1 MMTVRLIAHTPEPE
15 KVVAA
20 AAKLCYSDAHITD
33 LLDGLDEEKTAKFLT
48 MLSDLGHASPIE
60 HASFTFGI
68 EGVSRTLLA
77 QITRHRIASFSVQSQ
92 RYVRLDDF
100 RYVTPPEIEAIP
112 EAKAAFLAS
121 MEEDAK
127 RYLDLAHKLE
137 EGHTARLMAEGMPE
151 KQARAKASKQANE
164 DARFVLPNAC
174 ETKMVVTM
182 NARSLM
188 NFFQLRCCNRA
199 QWEIREL
206 AEKMFAL
213 VYPVAPHIFAKAG
226 PACLCGPCPEGK
238 MCCGKTAEVRAKY
251 AAIKEGVGV
260 CARENSSC
268 WKGWTAAAKPHRQ
281 SSWQST
287 LPRRACRCRRS
298 PSRIM
303 PAIPAHWSRCIWPG
317 SSASTRTM

>member
-33 LLDGLDEEKTAKFLT
+33 LLDGLDEEKTARFLT

-100 RYVTPPEIEAIP
+100 RYVIPPEIEAIP
-112 EAKAAFLAS
+112 EAKTAFIES
-121 MEEDAK
+121 MLED
-127 RYLDLAHKLE
+127 
-137 EGHTARLMAEGMPE
+137 GHTARLMAEGLPE

-182 NARSLM
+182 NARSLQ
-188 NFFQLRCCNRA
+188 NFFHLRCCNRA
-199 QWEIREL
+199 QWEIRQL
-206 AEKMFAL
+206 AEEMLRL
-213 VYPVAPHIFAKAG
+213 VYPVAPHIFRTAG
-226 PACLCGPCPEGK
+226 PACVSGPCPEGK
-238 MCCGKTAEVRAKY
+238 MCCGRTAEVRARY
-251 AAIKEGVGV
+251 AAL
-260 CARENSSC
+260 
-268 WKGWTAAAKPHRQ
+268 KGEKAE
-281 SSWQST
+281 
-287 LPRRACRCRRS
+287 
-298 PSRIM
+298 
-303 PAIPAHWSRCIWPG
+303 
-317 SSASTRTM
+317 

>member
-33 LLDGLDEEKTAKFLT
+33 LLDGLDEEKTARFLT

-100 RYVTPPEIEAIP
+100 RYVIPPEIEAIP
-112 EAKAAFLAS
+112 EAKAQFIAS
-121 MEEDAK
+121 MNEDAEK
-127 RYLDLAHKLE
+127 YLALVRTLE
-137 EGHTARLMAEGMPE
+137 DAHTARFMAEGLTE
-151 KQARAKASKQANE
+151 KAARAKASKQANE

-174 ETKMVVTM
+174 DTKMIVTM

-188 NFFQLRCCNRA
+188 NFFELRCCQRA
-199 QWEIREL
+199 QWEIREVADQML
-206 AEKMFAL
+206 RL
-213 VYPVAPHIFAKAG
+213 CLSVAPHLFKNAG
-226 PACLCGPCPEGK
+226 PGCVRGGCPEGK
-238 MCCGKTAEVRAKY
+238 MTCGKAAEMREKY
-251 AAIKEGVGV
+251 ARM
-260 CARENSSC
+260 REE
-268 WKGWTAAAKPHRQ
+268 
-281 SSWQST
+281 
-287 LPRRACRCRRS
+287 
-298 PSRIM
+298 
-303 PAIPAHWSRCIWPG
+303 AHG
-317 SSASTRTM
+317 